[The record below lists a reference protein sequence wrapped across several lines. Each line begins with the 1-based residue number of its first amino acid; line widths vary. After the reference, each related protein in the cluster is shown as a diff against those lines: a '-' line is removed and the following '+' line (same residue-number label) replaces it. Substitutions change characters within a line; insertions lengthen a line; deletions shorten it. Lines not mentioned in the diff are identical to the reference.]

1 MLDPTNRRLYL
12 ERLRPPAEC
21 RLDYAIATTY
31 SLDLLTLLMLPLSSA
46 MFECQNTDQALSDP
60 TALLEALER
69 TTGRLL
75 VFCQRGRIAVPSTQ
89 QLLFSYLE
97 PMVVEAVLSPSSG
110 SLHAKTWLMRFIGPD
125 SKTIYR
131 FICLSRNLTFSRFW
145 DTALVLEGELQDRK
159 VGYSRNRPLSDFVAY
174 LPTLA
179 CTPVGEKTRGK
190 IETMSEEVR
199 RVDFEPPPELENE
212 KDWLAF
218 WPVGI
223 PHHRRLSIK
232 GRVDRL
238 LIVSPF
244 LTGDRIRRL
253 TDNRAECILV
263 SREESVDELDEDTR
277 ARFNDILVMD
287 EAATRPKETIERIA
301 GERDTAETEDTETQE
316 PEPSSLHA
324 KLYVADA
331 GWKARLW
338 TGSTNATHS
347 AFSGRN
353 VEFMVELRGKRS
365 KIGIDTILG
374 HDEHR
379 TTFRDLLR
387 SYVPPSESLPENPE
401 QRVLEERVESLRQ
414 GIVTSDLQLSVHRVK
429 DGDSYDLVLRM
440 DSQDPLSLHDG
451 DDGQCWPITL
461 EKGYAQD
468 LRALLTDREVAFRSL
483 STVAVTRFIAF
494 ELIGRSGSLE
504 HSTRFVLNLPIDN
517 IPDDRDNHILRS
529 ILSDNNRFVRYLL
542 LLLSEDATTAWLTE
556 QRQHTDLGMSGQAV
570 PLLGVSDLAER
581 LVRTYSRTPEKL
593 DRVAKL
599 VEDLCKTPEG
609 RKLLPEGFEELWRVI
624 WKARLEVKH

>member
-1 MLDPTNRRLYL
+1 MLDPTARHLYL
-12 ERLRPPAEC
+12 EKLRPPTEC
-21 RLDYAIATTY
+21 RLDYVVGTTY

-46 MFECQNTDQALSDP
+46 MFECESADQALRDP

-69 TTGRLL
+69 MTGKLS
-75 VFCQRGRIAVPSTQ
+75 VFCQRGRIAVPATQ

-97 PMVVEAVLSPSSG
+97 PMVVEVVLPSSSG

-125 SKTIYR
+125 NQIIYR
-131 FICLSRNLTFSRFW
+131 FICLSRNLTFNRFW

-159 VGYSRNRPLSDFVAY
+159 VGYGRNRSLSDFVAY

-179 CTPVGEKTRGK
+179 CTPVSERTRGK

-199 RVDFEPPPELENE
+199 RVSFEPPPELENE

-223 PHHRRLSIK
+223 PDHRRFLIK

-244 LTGDRIRRL
+244 LTGGRIRRM
-253 TDNRAECILV
+253 TDNQTECILV
-263 SREESVDELDEDTR
+263 SREESVDELDEDAR
-277 ARFNDILVMD
+277 ARFSEILVMD
-287 EAATRPKETIERIA
+287 DAVMRHRETIERIT
-301 GERDTAETEDTETQE
+301 GEKDTGEAEGTQTQE
-316 PEPSSLHA
+316 PDLSSLHA

-338 TGSTNATHS
+338 TGSANATHS

-365 KIGIDTILG
+365 NIGIDAILG

-387 SYVPPSESLPENPE
+387 SYVPPSESPPENPE
-401 QRVLEERVESLRQ
+401 RRALEERVESLRQ
-414 GIVTSDLQLSVHRVK
+414 GIVTSDLHLFVHRVK

-440 DSQDPLSLHDG
+440 DSQAPLSLHDG
-451 DDGQCWPITL
+451 IDGRCWPITL

-468 LRALLTDREVAFRSL
+468 LRALLSNGEVAFRNL

-494 ELIGRSGSLE
+494 ELTGRSGSLE
-504 HSTRFVLNLPIDN
+504 HSTRFALNLPIDN

-529 ILSDNNRFVRYLL
+529 ILSDKNRFVRYLL
-542 LLLSEDATTAWLTE
+542 LLLSEDATSVWLAE
-556 QRQHTDLGMSGQAV
+556 LHQHTDLGTSGQAV
-570 PLLGVSDLAER
+570 PLLGASDLAEK
-581 LVRTYSRTPEKL
+581 LVRTYSRAPDKL

-599 VEDLCKTPEG
+599 VDDLCKTPEG
-609 RKLLPEGFEELWRVI
+609 RQLLPEGFEELWRVI
-624 WKARLEVKH
+624 WKAKLELKR